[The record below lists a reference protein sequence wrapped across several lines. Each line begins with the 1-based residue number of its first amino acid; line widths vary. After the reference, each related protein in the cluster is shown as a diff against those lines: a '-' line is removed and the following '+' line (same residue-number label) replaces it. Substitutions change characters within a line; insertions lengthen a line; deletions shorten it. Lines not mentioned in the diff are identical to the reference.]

1 MRFRTSPK
9 IRGAD
14 VLTSGTGTETETG
27 AGMGTGILAR
37 LAAYY

>member
-1 MRFRTSPK
+1 MSPT

-37 LAAYY
+37 RAAYY